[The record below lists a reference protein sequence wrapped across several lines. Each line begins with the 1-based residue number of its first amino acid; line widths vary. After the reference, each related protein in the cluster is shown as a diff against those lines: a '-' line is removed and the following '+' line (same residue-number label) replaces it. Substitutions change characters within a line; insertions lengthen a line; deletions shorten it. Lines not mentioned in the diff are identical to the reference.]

1 MLIFAEFAG
10 AHPQALGH
18 QAPEDSHLPHLWQV
32 LYTGNAL
39 FPCLFTCLSAS
50 LSLGL
55 SVGRSDSQSS
65 SRKRKFVPF
74 VPSVTFVPSV
84 KCVPLS
90 HLEHLSRRHICGIYL
105 HTLETVCVDVCLP
118 TVCVGVCL
126 PTVCVGVCL
135 PTVCVGVCLPTICVG
150 VCLLCVAVSTDCSS
164 CSFNQVWRPEF
175 PARDN

>member
-126 PTVCVGVCL
+126 Q
-135 PTVCVGVCLPTICVG
+135 TICVG